1 MQSRFRAQVETEF
14 LLARQVEP
22 FGHFLPRERAHFL
35 VAVAYDGIELI
46 EALFKVVF
54 HPVGGII
61 PQMADAG
68 RKSDLLVVGQ
78 QAENHLVVAMLSD
91 GLQKD
96 LEKLVDGPGL
106 VAFSTYSSNRI
117 AMSSLALA
125 ILIDNNLTAQVVSR

>member
-1 MQSRFRAQVETEF
+1 MQPRFGSEIETEF

-68 RKSDLLVVGQ
+68 RQSDLLVVGQ
-78 QAENHLVVAMLSD
+78 QAENHLVVAMMPD
-91 GLQKD
+91 RLQKD
-96 LEKLVDGPGL
+96 LEKLVNGAGL
-106 VAFSTYSSNRI
+106 VGLLYEFLKRNRHE
-117 AMSSLALA
+117 SLAP
-125 ILIDNNLTAQVVSR
+125 RRFK